1 MRLGWFFCRFTV
13 VQKHMVEFS
22 QIALANSNGSDDMLN
37 RVMTKDN
44 VGVAVLLEVNK
55 EMFTGGKERCIVDDF
70 LLWWLNIDAHGEVL
84 GDVSVFLA
92 GRCWIQNESVYE
104 VMLYM
109 LHNFHVMLV
118 F

>member
-1 MRLGWFFCRFTV
+1 MLLGCCFFCRFTV

-55 EMFTGGKERCIVDDF
+55 EMFTGGEECLDVVEYIE
-70 LLWWLNIDAHGEVL
+70 AHGEVS
-84 GDVSVFLA
+84 GDVAVTLA
-92 GRCWIQNESVYE
+92 ARCWIQNEG
-104 VMLYM
+104 
-109 LHNFHVMLV
+109 LHKVLLFC
-118 F
+118 